1 MIVNNNVKVI
11 RLWMCVD
18 VIRDGNRRTLFFAC
32 GMQLQDRADEVADE
46 DLASTKITQ
55 RKAVDTTI
63 DDRVLNFS
71 FRVPFSFGEFSKEF
85 PALP

>member
-1 MIVNNNVKVI
+1 M
-11 RLWMCVD
+11 
-18 VIRDGNRRTLFFAC
+18 TETEEHFSC
-32 GMQLQDRADEVADE
+32 GMLLQDRADEVADE
-46 DLASTKITQ
+46 ELASTKITQ

>member
-55 RKAVDTTI
+55 RKAVD
-63 DDRVLNFS
+63 RY
-71 FRVPFSFGEFSKEF
+71 
-85 PALP
+85 